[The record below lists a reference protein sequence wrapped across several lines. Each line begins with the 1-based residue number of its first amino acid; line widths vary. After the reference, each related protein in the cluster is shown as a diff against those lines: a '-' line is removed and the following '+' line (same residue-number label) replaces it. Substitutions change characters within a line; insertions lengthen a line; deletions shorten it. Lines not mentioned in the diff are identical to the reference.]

1 MLDISFDIELND
13 KEDLNT
19 LTSILKQLG
28 LEKPIYIVELEN
40 AYLINFESEY
50 QYDGEIENEMIKVY
64 SDYEFTGEI
73 GTGQRNI
80 KMIIRSTQS
89 PLSSDNWGRQL
100 NSDTI
105 EKVKYFIKK
114 SEAHENTS
122 PNPVFKVLLDDF
134 EKEYTVNIV
143 PGINS
148 ATNEKGFLVVKEITS
163 EIEKPDLL
171 INELFADRST
181 AFWKGYYK
189 LIPQVSFLFEIFKSF
204 NSPFFII
211 YFFTVNPYHYWP
223 ILYFIPNHNSATVN

>member
-1 MLDISFDIELND
+1 MLDVSFDIELND
-13 KEDLNT
+13 KEDLNA
-19 LTSILKQLG
+19 LTFILKQLG
-28 LEKPIYIVELEN
+28 LEKPIYIVELES
-40 AYLINFESEY
+40 AYLISFESEY
-50 QYDGEIENEMIKVY
+50 QYNGEIENQMIKVFP
-64 SDYEFTGEI
+64 DYEFTNEAGPMLL
-73 GTGQRNI
+73 NI

-89 PLSSDNWGRQL
+89 PFSSDNWGRQL

-114 SEAHENTS
+114 SEKVENTC

-148 ATNEKGFLVVKEITS
+148 ATNEKGYLVVKEIES

-181 AFWKGYYK
+181 AFWKGYHK
-189 LIPQVSFLFEIFKSF
+189 LIPQVEIDFEEFKK
-204 NSPFFII
+204 
-211 YFFTVNPYHYWP
+211 TKKGKRKKK
-223 ILYFIPNHNSATVN
+223 

>member
-1 MLDISFDIELND
+1 MLDISVNIELNE
-13 KEDLNT
+13 KEDFNALI
-19 LTSILKQLG
+19 SILKQLG
-28 LEKPIYIVELEN
+28 LEKPIYVVELKN
-40 AYLINFESEY
+40 AYSINFESEY

-73 GTGQRNI
+73 GVGQQNI

-89 PLSSDNWGRQL
+89 PLSSDNLGRPL

-105 EKVKYFIKK
+105 ENVKYFIKK
-114 SEAHENTS
+114 SKAHENTS

-148 ATNEKGFLVVKEITS
+148 ATNEKGYLVVKEITS
-163 EIEKPDLL
+163 EVEKPGLL
-171 INELFADRST
+171 INELFTDRST

-189 LIPQVSFLFEIFKSF
+189 LMPQVEIDFEEYKK
-204 NSPFFII
+204 NKKGKRKKK
-211 YFFTVNPYHYWP
+211 
-223 ILYFIPNHNSATVN
+223 